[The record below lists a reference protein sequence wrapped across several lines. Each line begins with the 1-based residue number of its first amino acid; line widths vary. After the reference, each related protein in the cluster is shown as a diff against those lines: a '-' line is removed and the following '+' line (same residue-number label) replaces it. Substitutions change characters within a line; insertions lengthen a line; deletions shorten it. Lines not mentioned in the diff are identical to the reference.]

1 MIHDAFT
8 SGVAPGGLLNSSE
21 IRILVCYMLS
31 GVDEPMSRQSVVEI
45 IFAEQMANFFET
57 EAAIDE
63 LVKLGNLIE
72 DENGMLSLTDV
83 GRDAAKTLT
92 THIPL
97 TLRER
102 SVEAAVRLLTRQRR
116 ERENRVDIVKLDRG
130 VAVTCSIDRTENPMM
145 SFTLRVADE
154 QQAEMIKD
162 RFLNDPTSAYRLL
175 LGLLTGES
183 KIRKI
188 GDRTMLDL
196 TM

>member
-31 GVDEPMSRQSVVEI
+31 GVDEAMSRQSVVEI

-63 LVKLGNLIE
+63 LVKLGNLME
-72 DENGMLSLTDV
+72 DDNGMLTLTDV
-83 GRDAAKTLT
+83 GRDVAKTLT

-162 RFLNDPTSAYRLL
+162 RFLNDPTSSYRLL
-175 LGLLTGES
+175 LSLLTGES

>member
-63 LVKLGNLIE
+63 LVKLANLIE

>member
-1 MIHDAFT
+1 MQHDAFT
-8 SGVAPGGLLNSSE
+8 SGVAPGGLLNSGE
-21 IRILVCYMLS
+21 IRILICYMLS
-31 GVDEPMSRQSVVEI
+31 GVDEPMPRRTVVEI
-45 IFAEQMANFFET
+45 IFGEQMANFFET

-63 LVKLGNLIE
+63 LIRLGNITE
-72 DENGMLSLTDV
+72 DDNGLLTLTPV
-83 GRDAAKTLT
+83 GRDAAETLT
-92 THIPL
+92 TRIPY

-102 SVEAAVRLLTRQRR
+102 SVESAVRLMTRQRR

-145 SFTLRVADE
+145 SFTLRVADD
-154 QQAEMIKD
+154 QQAELIKE
-162 RFLNDPTSAYRLL
+162 RFLNDPTGVYRLL